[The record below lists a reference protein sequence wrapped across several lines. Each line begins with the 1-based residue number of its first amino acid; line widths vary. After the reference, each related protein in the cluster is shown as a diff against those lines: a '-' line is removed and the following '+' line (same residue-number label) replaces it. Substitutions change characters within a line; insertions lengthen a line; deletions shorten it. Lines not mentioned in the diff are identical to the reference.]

1 MAAAVIRN
9 SHHSGVV
16 AHHVE
21 PLARAGCIAMSMNNG
36 PQAIAPWGGRR
47 GLFGTNPIGFAAPRA
62 DHPPLVIDMS
72 LSKVARGKINVAAQ
86 AGDPIPPDWAFDADG
101 NPTTD
106 AGAAM
111 AGTMAPVGDAKGAQ
125 LALMV
130 EILTAALSASCFGF
144 ESSSYFT
151 AEGAP
156 PRAGHFLLAIDP
168 GPFSEGRFA
177 PRLEDL
183 LAAIEEQPG
192 TRLPGQRRF
201 ALREKAERDGIAVPR
216 VLYEQLLAL
225 RGMTN
230 RRSMPGLGAPGNDA
244 SSPRGSAAAST
255 GRCHHGDGADR
266 KSAPPGPRHAT
277 GADRST
283 RPPHGVAVRG
293 DDDRHVVA
301 GIGVRQPHAEHDFR
315 HDAGLFG
322 RALPVEVLA
331 GVKHELVHPALV
343 GAVDVGGAGDAP
355 VLSTLYA
362 EHRLGPAI
370 VSDAPALDP
379 DSPGVRAVHRVEDV

>member
-1 MAAAVIRN
+1 MADTHQLRLDELRTLVVDILVAHDTAPENAERVAQALAAAEADGQKGHGASRVPSYAGQARSGKVDGHAVPEAIRLTGSAAIVDARNGFAYPAIELAQRTLLECLEASPVAAAVIRN
-9 SHHSGVV
+9 SHHTGVI
-16 AHHVE
+16 AHHIE

-86 AGDPIPPDWAFDADG
+86 AGDPIPRDWAFDADG

-156 PRAGHFLLAIDP
+156 PRAGQFLLAIDP

-177 PRLEDL
+177 TRLEDL

-192 TRLPGQRRF
+192 TRLPGQRRYT
-201 ALREKAERDGIAVPR
+201 LRAKAERDGIAIPR
-216 VLYEQLLAL
+216 VLYERLLAL
-225 RGMTN
+225 R
-230 RRSMPGLGAPGNDA
+230 A
-244 SSPRGSAAAST
+244 
-255 GRCHHGDGADR
+255 
-266 KSAPPGPRHAT
+266 
-277 GADRST
+277 
-283 RPPHGVAVRG
+283 
-293 DDDRHVVA
+293 
-301 GIGVRQPHAEHDFR
+301 
-315 HDAGLFG
+315 
-322 RALPVEVLA
+322 
-331 GVKHELVHPALV
+331 
-343 GAVDVGGAGDAP
+343 
-355 VLSTLYA
+355 
-362 EHRLGPAI
+362 
-370 VSDAPALDP
+370 
-379 DSPGVRAVHRVEDV
+379 